1 MRMKKQKDEKRC
13 RSLRGRSYFLLKFT
27 IYPLTM
33 FALNC
38 YSVNNK
44 RTCMPERY
52 TKRLPFKH
60 AVMDCGSNR
69 YKL

>member
-13 RSLRGRSYFLLKFT
+13 RSLRGRSYFLLKLI

-33 FALNC
+33 FALIC

-52 TKRLPFKH
+52 TERLLFKH
-60 AVMDCGSNR
+60 AAMGCDSNR
-69 YKL
+69 L